1 MKRAAKEGEIMER
14 MLKQLKNKFFKG
26 QPPNKEMMLILFLS
40 GILIFVI
47 LLPVDNGSKNSSSY
61 LKKSTAS
68 VSQNNGNAKTNQLS
82 EMEGFLNYRKSIEAE
97 LETFLVGVAG
107 VESADALIYMGA
119 SWDQK
124 VEKDKNA
131 SSDAKS
137 EETVYTVNENGQ
149 EVPFV
154 RNLACPKIEGVAVV
168 VKGDI
173 DDATRVM
180 LVRLIMTLYGL
191 PANKVEVIR

>member
-1 MKRAAKEGEIMER
+1 
-14 MLKQLKNKFFKG
+14 
-26 QPPNKEMMLILFLS
+26 MMLILFLS

-47 LLPVDNGSKNSSSY
+47 LLPVDKNNSY
-61 LKKSTAS
+61 FKKRNVS
-68 VSQNNGNAKTNQLS
+68 VSQESAKIS
-82 EMEGFLNYRKSIEAE
+82 ETDGLLNYRKSVETE
-97 LETFLVGVAG
+97 LEALLAGVEG
-107 VESADALIYMGA
+107 VESADALIYMNA
-119 SWDQK
+119 SWEHE

-137 EETVYTVNENGQ
+137 EETVYTVNEYGQ

-173 DDATRVM
+173 DDETRVM

-191 PANKVEVIR
+191 EANKVEVIR